1 MQIDFYK
8 YNGKYHFE
16 TEKYEGRIVIRT
28 SEYRGEQ
35 HEYVSHI
42 ESQDDLSDE
51 EYDSLMDYMRNNI
64 NEILNA
70 KQL

>member
-1 MQIDFYK
+1 MQIIFYK
-8 YNGKYHFE
+8 HNGKYYFL
-16 TEKYEGRIVIRT
+16 TEKYEGRVVICT
-28 SEYRGEQ
+28 NEHYGERREQ
-35 HEYVSHI
+35 VSYI

-64 NEILNA
+64 NEVLNA

>member
-1 MQIDFYK
+1 MQVDFYK
-8 YNGKYHFE
+8 YNGKHHFE
-16 TEKYEGRIVIRT
+16 TEKHEGRVVIRT

-35 HEYVSHI
+35 YEYVSHI

-51 EYDSLMDYMRNNI
+51 EYNNLMDYMRNNI